1 MAERSERVEVN
12 KTDFPHIAE
21 KFYKPFMEWLDKL
34 NLPPFIKNKY
44 FLIALSVL
52 TAIII
57 ITIVTSFSTTPPQI
71 PTYTVSRENFLV
83 TITESGEIQAKNSV
97 PINAPRI
104 RGTLKIVYLAPEGD
118 IVKPGDVLVRFDP
131 TESMAKVQEEEAKL
145 AIQLSDKK
153 KLVANHASAVAK
165 MKSQLESAEIS
176 FELSKLKLEQIK
188 YEAEAVQQEQKLQ
201 FQKDEISYVQ
211 TKKEYES
218 MISIHE
224 SEMAKMDK
232 EIEQQRLE
240 LQEEQRELA
249 SLTITAK
256 TTGLVVYSRNW
267 SNNGRK
273 YAVGDD
279 CWRGAN
285 ILTLPDLSEMES
297 LTYVNEVDIS
307 KVTDSLMVEVK
318 LDAFQDS
325 VFKGTISQVASLGRE
340 KGDDSNLKVFEV
352 VVSLYDSSDIL
363 KPGMTTSNKI
373 IINEI
378 PNVLFVP
385 HESIFQSE
393 GKSFVFLQNGSSFDM
408 QEVIIGD
415 KSEDFI
421 VINSGLQEGDVVAL
435 RDPNEEIDPEMQG
448 GSNNSNMPNS

>member
-1 MAERSERVEVN
+1 MAEQTERVDVN
-12 KTDFPHIAE
+12 KTDFRQAAE
-21 KFYKPFMEWLDKL
+21 KFYKPIGDQLDKL

-44 FLIALSVL
+44 FVIGLAVL
-52 TAIII
+52 AAVVIIWV
-57 ITIVTSFSTTPPQI
+57 VTSVSTTLPQI

-104 RGTLKIVYLAPEGD
+104 RGTLKIIYLAPEGK
-118 IVKPGDVLVRFDP
+118 IVKPGEVLVKFDP
-131 TESMAKVQEEEAKL
+131 TESIAKVKEEEAKL
-145 AIQLSDKK
+145 SILLSDKK
-153 KLVANHASAVAK
+153 KLVANQASAVAK
-165 MKSQLESAEIS
+165 MKSQLQSAEIS

-188 YEAEAVQQEQKLQ
+188 YEAEAVQQEQRLQ

-211 TKKEYES
+211 TKKEYDS

-224 SEMAKMDK
+224 SEMSKMDK

-240 LQEEQRELA
+240 LEEEQRELA
-249 SLTITAK
+249 SLTITSK
-256 TTGLVVYSRNW
+256 TSGLVVYSRNW

-307 KVTDSLMVEVK
+307 KVKDSLMVEVK

-325 VFKGTISQVASLGRE
+325 VFNGTISQVASLGRE

-352 VVSLYDSSDIL
+352 IVSLSDSSDIL

-378 PNVLFVP
+378 PDVLFVP

-393 GKSFVFLQNGSSFDM
+393 GKSFVFVQNGSSFDR
-408 QEVIIGD
+408 QEVTVGE
-415 KSEDFI
+415 KGEDFI
-421 VINSGLQEGDVVAL
+421 VITAGLGEGDIVAL
-435 RDPNEEIDPEMQG
+435 RDPYEEVDTESENT
-448 GSNNSNMPNS
+448 GSKSKLLNS

>member
-1 MAERSERVEVN
+1 MAEQTERVEVN
-12 KTDFPHIAE
+12 KTDFRQMTE
-21 KFYKPFMEWLDKL
+21 RFYKPIGNQLDKL

-44 FLIALSVL
+44 FVIGLVVL
-52 TAIII
+52 VTVIII
-57 ITIVTSFSTTPPQI
+57 LVVTSFSTTLPQI

-104 RGTLKIVYLAPEGD
+104 RGTLKIVYLAPEGK
-118 IVKPGDVLVRFDP
+118 IVKPGEVLVKFDP
-131 TESMAKVQEEEAKL
+131 TESVAGVKEEEAKL
-145 AIQLSDKK
+145 SILLSDKK
-153 KLVANHASAVAK
+153 KLMANQASAVAK

-188 YEAEAVQQEQKLQ
+188 YEAEAVQQEQRLQ

-224 SEMAKMDK
+224 SEMSKMDK

-240 LQEEQRELA
+240 LEEEQRELA

-256 TTGLVVYSRNW
+256 TSGLVVYSRNW

-307 KVTDSLMVEVK
+307 KVKDSLTVEVK

-325 VFKGTISQVASLGRE
+325 IFNGTISQVASLGRE

-352 VVSLYDSSDIL
+352 IVSLSDSSDIL

-378 PNVLFVP
+378 PDVLFVP

-393 GKSFVFLQNGSSFDM
+393 GKSFVFVQNGSSFDR
-408 QEVIIGD
+408 QEVTVGE
-415 KSEDFI
+415 KGEDFI
-421 VINSGLQEGDVVAL
+421 VINSGLGEGDVVAL
-435 RDPNEEIDPEMQG
+435 RDPYEELDTNSENT
-448 GSNNSNMPNS
+448 GSKSRLLNS